1 MQPINQHDSGVT
13 APLPFNAARRRL
25 LAGLVASGATAAAPG
40 GTLLAQPKKMHRID
54 IHHHI
59 VSPGYS
65 AALKDRGQ
73 RHAAWSLEKSL
84 EDMDRH
90 GIATAVTSLIQPAVW
105 FGDVPLGR
113 KLAREANDYAAQL
126 ARDHRGRFGVFATL
140 PLPDTEGS
148 LAEIAYALDTLKA
161 EGFCLMTSYNARYLG
176 DAAFHPVLEE
186 LNRRSA
192 VVYTHPLN
200 PECCGAIADEV
211 PPSIIEYAVDTT
223 RTMASLLFS
232 GAAAKYPDI
241 RWIFSHSGG
250 VTPFLLSRF
259 TYQESTMKGR
269 DEKLPNGVMH
279 ELKKFYY
286 DTAQGN
292 HAGALAALLK
302 MAPVSQLLYGTD
314 FPFRTGA
321 EVNAGLAHYG
331 FSPAELLAIERDNA
345 LRLLPSLKR
354 GRPPAASPAD
364 L

>member
-1 MQPINQHDSGVT
+1 MSRTQHHD
-13 APLPFNAARRRL
+13 APSP
-25 LAGLVASGATAAAPG
+25 AAAPSG
-40 GTLLAQPKKMHRID
+40 GLLQAHPGKAHRID

-65 AALKDRGQ
+65 AALKERGQ
-73 RHAAWSLEKSL
+73 RHAPWTLDKSL

-90 GIATAVTSLIQPAVW
+90 GIATSVTSLIQPAVW
-105 FGDVPLGR
+105 LGDVALGR
-113 KLAREANDYAAQL
+113 KLAREANEYAARL
-126 ARDHRGRFGVFATL
+126 AQDHPGRFGVFATL

-176 DAAFHPVLEE
+176 DVAFRPVLEE
-186 LNRRSA
+186 LNRRAA

-200 PECCGAIADEV
+200 PECCSSVADEV
-211 PPSIIEYAVDTT
+211 PPQIIEYAVDTT

-232 GAAAKYPDI
+232 GTAARYPDI

-259 TYQESTMKGR
+259 VYQEDTMKDR
-269 DEKLPNGVMH
+269 EAKLPQGLMH
-279 ELKKFYY
+279 ELRKFHY

-302 MAPVSQLLYGTD
+302 IAPVSQLLYGTD
-314 FPFRTGA
+314 FPFRSGA
-321 EVNAGLAHYG
+321 EANAALAQYG
-331 FSPAELLAIERDNA
+331 FSPAELKAIERGNA
-345 LRLLPSLKR
+345 LQLLPGLHAR
-354 GRPPAASPAD
+354 AS
-364 L
+364 